1 MTGDNSTR
9 RQWRTAVA
17 DWRNW
22 RLPVKLA
29 AVLAVP
35 VLVALGSGLTQ
46 IGTDV
51 RAADGYAN
59 MQRLVSLRAGL
70 TPLVASVQDERALSA
85 QRAEGAGVDKRN
97 FDAVTNETDRAANA
111 VRDLVRNTP
120 TLGPVAEARYRDALV
135 QLDGLPQ
142 LRDRVSSGGVDLAG
156 GIGAYSVVIRS
167 LTDFDQAMVGDFGD
181 ASLTGTANAL
191 HNLAMTG
198 EQVSWQQATVLAGV
212 SRRGLLDTEKTM
224 LEQSWTRFQDKVAE
238 FTAVATAD
246 QQADFRSTVA
256 GPEVDTRNRLLQ
268 GVRTDP
274 GTVRTQVP
282 VKDWNTASSS
292 TLSRIEVV
300 MSRLGG
306 ELLRASARLQDSTSD
321 RAGVASVILLA
332 SLFSAGAIG
341 FVVGSYLLRSL
352 RTLRVA
358 ALDVA
363 NNRLPELVTQ
373 LREGGV
379 RTGIEPVPVHT
390 TEEFGQLARAFDAV
404 HSQAVSSAAEQA
416 ELRAGM
422 RNAFINLSRR
432 SQGLVERQLKLM
444 EEMERQEEN
453 PDQLANL
460 FKLDN
465 LATRMRRNNENLM
478 VLSGSDVARRFTR
491 PVPLADVLRAAGS
504 EIEQYHRVMV
514 QTTPPVDVVGYAA
527 GDLVRL
533 VAELLDN
540 ATAFSPPGTQVVVSG
555 RPRPGGG
562 VLVDVVDQ
570 GVGLT
575 EEGMAEAN
583 RKIVTAARDDS
594 AELSASRQLG
604 LYVVGRLAG
613 RHGIQVVLREQGA
626 ERDGVRAVVAVPSEL
641 VRPAGTGQL
650 PAARRPAA
658 ELERG
663 QGGAQQSAL
672 QSNVVHNALQG
683 GSGQNGAVQRSAPQN
698 GTPQNGTAPFGAAQ
712 NGAAHNGTAQNGT
725 ALGGATQNGATQN
738 GASSGGAPVS
748 ESGWAAFAGRALD
761 QTPPAK
767 PEPGRSEPGRSE
779 QGRLETARSEPGRSE
794 TTRSEQGGPRAEQFV
809 MDDSFSFSV
818 DPSAPTAAPRGDAPR
833 AADAPAV
840 PPRQVETP
848 PGGELPKRT
857 ATPPSRSA
865 TDPFRQPEATQGG
878 STWFSKRPKAQTA
891 EPAAHAA
898 PAAPPV
904 TPPTAPPT
912 EGGYAPGRAT
922 AQFFGAP
929 SPARQTQPPAIPAE
943 EVPSRHVTAA
953 GAELPKRKPRTNLDA
968 NLVTERP
975 ARAEGESAA
984 PPPVR
989 RDPSATRGFLANYQT
1004 GVRQGVREAGDNRTG
1019 RETEQ

>member
-35 VLVALGSGLTQ
+35 VLVALGSGLMQ
-46 IGTDV
+46 IRTDV
-51 RAADGYAN
+51 RTADGYAN

-85 QRAEGAGVDKRN
+85 QRSEGASVDKRN

-142 LRDRVSSGGVDLAG
+142 LRDRVASGTVDLAG

-363 NNRLPELVTQ
+363 DNRLPELVTQ

-379 RTGIEPVPVHT
+379 RTEIEPVPVHT

-540 ATAFSPPGTQVVVSG
+540 ATAFSPPGTQVIVSG

-583 RKIVTAARDDS
+583 RKIVTAALDDT

-626 ERDGVRAVVAVPSEL
+626 DRDGVRAVVAVPSEL

-663 QGGAQQSAL
+663 QSSAL
-672 QSNVVHNALQG
+672 QSNVVRDALQ
-683 GSGQNGAVQRSAPQN
+683 
-698 GTPQNGTAPFGAAQ
+698 
-712 NGAAHNGTAQNGT
+712 NGTAQNGT
-725 ALGGATQNGATQN
+725 AFGTNGTAHTGAAQNGTVQN
-738 GASSGGAPVS
+738 GTAQNGTAQNGTAQPGGAPAG

-761 QTPPAK
+761 PAPPSR
-767 PEPGRSEPGRSE
+767 PEP
-779 QGRLETARSEPGRSE
+779 ARA
-794 TTRSEQGGPRAEQFV
+794 PRAEQFV
-809 MDDSFSFSV
+809 MDDSFSFSA
-818 DPSAPTAAPRGDAPR
+818 DTSAPAADPR
-833 AADAPAV
+833 ADERRVDDEPPA
-840 PPRQVETP
+840 PPRRVETP

-878 STWFSKRPKAQTA
+878 STWFSKRPKGQSADATPVA
-891 EPAAHAA
+891 PPPAPPAA
-898 PAAPPV
+898 
-904 TPPTAPPT
+904 PPTAPPA
-912 EGGYAPGRAT
+912 EGGYAPGRVT

-929 SPARQTQPPAIPAE
+929 SPARQTQPPAISAE

-989 RDPSATRGFLANYQT
+989 RDPNATRGFLANYQT
-1004 GVRQGVREAGDNRTG
+1004 GVRQGVRQAGDNRTG